1 MKQLKSELNGSMT
14 VEMSVIAPVILSILM
29 LSILAGFYYH
39 DKNILYGAAY
49 ETAVV
54 GSTKMREKEQPD
66 TSELV
71 TLCKERI
78 GRKCIFFGNVNVEA
92 EITDEE
98 ISICVTASKIW
109 FRIRAEKMA
118 AVTDPEKKI
127 RDMRRLK
134 EIGNGAK
141 NNN

>member
-78 GRKCIFFGNVNVEA
+78 GRKCIFFGNVHVESRK
-92 EITDEE
+92 ESSSYRSRKENQGYE
-98 ISICVTASKIW
+98 KIKGDW
-109 FRIRAEKMA
+109 KWSEK
-118 AVTDPEKKI
+118 
-127 RDMRRLK
+127 
-134 EIGNGAK
+134 
-141 NNN
+141 